1 MCPGAKMKDKIAVF
15 SAILLGVV
23 VGLFAT
29 LSLIID
35 TFVLNNITGTLID
48 LIIMVFSYM
57 TAWIGVR
64 HVLMQKIANDK
75 MDKEWDY
82 KIKPLMNML
91 TDTVGRIN
99 AMEVQVMQTNR
110 RVDTTLDYVTKMQDM
125 DASQVYIFP
134 GASFKFIAKI
144 LIVVVFTFSAL
155 VYVAEYPL
163 GIVHYFI
170 LLIYLIWWA
179 LLTSEYKL
187 FNNKIAWVWALA
199 PIMTVPVGGIILD
212 AAWGPNIMMGIL
224 FGLLFFYVY
233 FYYTWAAYVTVGF
246 KLIDMKIMKDY
257 ILKNMDT
264 YFEQE
269 KTQRKINPKW
279 IDIAILA
286 SIVIAGAIA
295 VWVFL

>member
-1 MCPGAKMKDKIAVF
+1 MKDRIAVF
-15 SAILLGVV
+15 SAILLGAV

-35 TFVLNNITGTLID
+35 AFVLNNLTGILID
-48 LIIMVFSYM
+48 IIIIVFAYM

-82 KIKPLMNML
+82 KIKPIMNML

-99 AMEVQVMQTNR
+99 AMETQVMQTNR

-125 DASQVYIFP
+125 DASKVYIFP
-134 GASFKFIAKI
+134 GASFKFIAKV
-144 LIVVVFTFSAL
+144 LALTVFTFSAL

-170 LLIYLIWWA
+170 LVIYLSWWA

-187 FNNKIAWVWALA
+187 FNNKTAWLWALA

-233 FYYTWAAYVTVGF
+233 LYYSWAAYVTVGF

-279 IDIAILA
+279 IDIAILV

-295 VWVFL
+295 VWIFL

>member
-1 MCPGAKMKDKIAVF
+1 MKDRIAVF
-15 SAILLGVV
+15 SAILLGAL

-35 TFVLNNITGTLID
+35 VFVLDNLTGTLID
-48 LIIMVFSYM
+48 LVIMGFSYM

-99 AMEVQVMQTNR
+99 AMETQVMQTNR

-125 DASQVYIFP
+125 DASKVYIFP
-134 GASFKFIAKI
+134 GASFKFIAKV
-144 LIVVVFTFSAL
+144 LVVVVFTFSAL

-170 LLIYLIWWA
+170 LILYLTWWA

-187 FNNKIAWVWALA
+187 FNNKTAWIWALA
-199 PIMTVPVGGIILD
+199 PIMIVPVGGIILD

-224 FGLLFFYVY
+224 FGLLFLYVY
-233 FYYTWAAYVTVGF
+233 FYYSWAAYVTVGF
-246 KLIDMKIMKDY
+246 KLIDLKILKDY
-257 ILKNMDT
+257 IIKNMDT
-264 YFEQE
+264 YIEKE
-269 KTQRKINPKW
+269 KTDRKINKKW
-279 IDIAILA
+279 IDVGILA
-286 SIVIAGAIA
+286 SIGIAGAIA
-295 VWVFL
+295 IWIFL

>member
-1 MCPGAKMKDKIAVF
+1 MKDKIAVF
-15 SAILLGVV
+15 SAILLGTV

-35 TFVLNNITGTLID
+35 VFVLDNLTGTLID
-48 LIIMVFSYM
+48 LVIMGFSYM

-99 AMEVQVMQTNR
+99 AMETQVMQTNR

-125 DASQVYIFP
+125 DASKVYIFP
-134 GASFKFIAKI
+134 GASFKFIAKV
-144 LIVVVFTFSAL
+144 LVVVVFTFSAL

-170 LLIYLIWWA
+170 LILYLMWWA

-187 FNNKIAWVWALA
+187 FNNKTAWIWALA
-199 PIMTVPVGGIILD
+199 PIMIVPVGGIILD

-224 FGLLFFYVY
+224 FGLLFLYVY
-233 FYYTWAAYVTVGF
+233 FYYSWAAYVTVGF
-246 KLIDMKIMKDY
+246 KLIDLKILKDY
-257 ILKNMDT
+257 VIKNMDT
-264 YFEQE
+264 YIEKE
-269 KTQRKINPKW
+269 KTDRKINKKW
-279 IDIAILA
+279 IDVGILA
-286 SIVIAGAIA
+286 SIGIAGAIA
-295 VWVFL
+295 IWIFL

>member
-1 MCPGAKMKDKIAVF
+1 MKDKLAVF
-15 SAILLGVV
+15 SAILLGLA

-29 LSLIID
+29 ISFIID
-35 TFVLNNITGTLID
+35 TFYLNNLVGTLID
-48 LIIMVFSYM
+48 LVIMVFSYM

-75 MDKEWDY
+75 MDREWDY
-82 KIKPLMNML
+82 KIKPLTDML

-110 RVDTTLDYVTKMQDM
+110 RVDTTLEYVTKAQDM
-125 DASQVYIFP
+125 DASKVYIFP
-134 GASFKFIAKI
+134 GASFKFIAKVLV
-144 LIVVVFTFSAL
+144 LIVFTFSAL

-170 LLIYLIWWA
+170 LIIYLAWWA

-187 FNNKIAWVWALA
+187 FNNKMAWIWALA

-224 FGLLFFYVY
+224 FGILFFYVY

-246 KLIDMKIMKDY
+246 KLIDMQLVRDY
-257 ILKNMDT
+257 ILKNTDI
-264 YFEQE
+264 YFEKE
-269 KTQRKINPKW
+269 KKVRKINRKW
-279 IDIAILA
+279 IDAGILLC
-286 SIVIAGAIA
+286 IVIAGAIA
-295 VWVFL
+295 IWIFL

>member
-1 MCPGAKMKDKIAVF
+1 MKDKIAVF
-15 SAILLGVV
+15 SAILLGLV

-35 TFVLNNITGTLID
+35 TFVINNLIGTLID
-48 LIIMVFSYM
+48 LIIMGFSYM

-99 AMEVQVMQTNR
+99 AMETQVMQTNR
-110 RVDTTLDYVTKMQDM
+110 RVDTTLDYVTRMQDM
-125 DASQVYIFP
+125 DASKVYIFP
-134 GASFKFIAKI
+134 GASFKFIAKV
-144 LIVVVFTFSAL
+144 LIVIVFTFSAL

-170 LLIYLIWWA
+170 LVLYLIWWA

-187 FNNKIAWVWALA
+187 FNNKTAWLWALA

-224 FGLLFFYVY
+224 FGIMFFYVY
-233 FYYTWAAYVTVGF
+233 FYYSWAAYVTIGF
-246 KLIDMKIMKDY
+246 KLFDMTMVRDY

-264 YFEQE
+264 YFEKE
-269 KTQRKINPKW
+269 KTEHKINRKW
-279 IDIAILA
+279 IDVGILL

-295 VWVFL
+295 ILIFI

>member
-1 MCPGAKMKDKIAVF
+1 MKDKIAVF
-15 SAILLGVV
+15 SAILLGAV

-35 TFVLNNITGTLID
+35 TFVLNNLSGMLID

-57 TAWIGVR
+57 TTWIGVR

-99 AMEVQVMQTNR
+99 AMETQVMQTNR

-125 DASQVYIFP
+125 DASKVYIFP
-134 GASFKFIAKI
+134 GASFKFIAKV
-144 LIVVVFTFSAL
+144 LVVIVFTFSAL
-155 VYVAEYPL
+155 IYVVEYPL
-163 GIVHYFI
+163 GIVHYFVMV
-170 LLIYLIWWA
+170 IYLIWWA

-187 FNNKIAWVWALA
+187 FNNKTAWLWALA

-212 AAWGPNIMMGIL
+212 AAWGPNNMIGIL
-224 FGLLFFYVY
+224 FFILFFYIY
-233 FYYTWAAYVTVGF
+233 FYYSWATYVTVGF
-246 KLIDMKIMKDY
+246 KLIDMKMMKDY

-295 VWVFL
+295 VWIFL

>member
-1 MCPGAKMKDKIAVF
+1 MKDKIAVF
-15 SAILLGVV
+15 SAILLGLV

-35 TFVLNNITGTLID
+35 AFVLGNFTGILID

-82 KIKPLMNML
+82 KIKPIMNML

-99 AMEVQVMQTNR
+99 SMEAQVMHTNR

-125 DASQVYIFP
+125 DASKVYIFP
-134 GASFKFIAKI
+134 GASFKFIAKV
-144 LIVVVFTFSAL
+144 LALTVFTFSAL

-170 LLIYLIWWA
+170 LVIYLAWWA

-187 FNNKIAWVWALA
+187 FNNKNAWVWALA

-212 AAWGPNIMMGIL
+212 AAWGPNTMMGIL

-233 FYYTWAAYVTVGF
+233 FYYSWATYVTVGF
-246 KLIDMKIMKDY
+246 KLIDLKILRDY

-286 SIVIAGAIA
+286 SIVVAGAIA
-295 VWVFL
+295 VWIFL

>member
-1 MCPGAKMKDKIAVF
+1 MKDKIAVF
-15 SAILLGVV
+15 SAILLGII

-29 LSLIID
+29 ISLIID
-35 TFVLNNITGTLID
+35 AFFVGNLVGILID

-64 HVLMQKIANDK
+64 HILMQKIANDK

-82 KIKPLMNML
+82 KIKPIMNML

-99 AMEVQVMQTNR
+99 AMETQVMQTNR

-125 DASQVYIFP
+125 DASKVYIFP
-134 GASFKFIAKI
+134 GASFKFIAKV
-144 LIVVVFTFSAL
+144 LVVIVFTFSAL

-170 LLIYLIWWA
+170 LVIYLIWWA
-179 LLTSEYKL
+179 LFTSEYKL
-187 FNNKIAWVWALA
+187 FNNKMAWLWALA
-199 PIMTVPVGGIILD
+199 PIMIVPVGGIILD

-233 FYYTWAAYVTVGF
+233 LYYSWAAYVTVGF
-246 KLIDMKIMKDY
+246 KLFDMTMVRDY
-257 ILKNMDT
+257 LLKNMDT
-264 YFEQE
+264 YFEKE
-269 KTQRKINPKW
+269 KTERKINRKW
-279 IDIAILA
+279 IDMAILA

-295 VWVFL
+295 IWIFI

>member
-1 MCPGAKMKDKIAVF
+1 MKDKIAVF
-15 SAILLGVV
+15 SAILLGAV

-29 LSLIID
+29 LSFIID
-35 TFVLNNITGTLID
+35 AFVLNNISGILID
-48 LIIMVFSYM
+48 LVIMVFSYM

-82 KIKPLMNML
+82 KIQPLMNML

-134 GASFKFIAKI
+134 GASFKFISKVLA
-144 LIVVVFTFSAL
+144 LTVFTFSAL

-170 LLIYLIWWA
+170 LVIYLAWWA

-187 FNNKIAWVWALA
+187 FNNKNAWVWALA

-295 VWVFL
+295 VWIFF

>member
-1 MCPGAKMKDKIAVF
+1 MKDRIAVF

-35 TFVLNNITGTLID
+35 VFVLNNFIGTIID
-48 LIIMVFSYM
+48 LIIMGFSYM

-82 KIKPLMNML
+82 KIQPLMNML

-110 RVDTTLDYVTKMQDM
+110 RVDTTLDYVNKMQDM
-125 DASQVYIFP
+125 DASKVYIFP

>member
-1 MCPGAKMKDKIAVF
+1 MKDKIAVF
-15 SAILLGVV
+15 SAILLGLV

-35 TFVLNNITGTLID
+35 TFVINNLAGTLID
-48 LIIMVFSYM
+48 LIIMGFSYM

-75 MDKEWDY
+75 MDREWDY
-82 KIKPLMNML
+82 KIKPIMNML

-99 AMEVQVMQTNR
+99 AMETQVMQTNR

-125 DASQVYIFP
+125 DASKVYIFP
-134 GASFKFIAKI
+134 GASFKFIAKV
-144 LIVVVFTFSAL
+144 LVVIVFTFSAL

-170 LLIYLIWWA
+170 LVLYLIWWA
-179 LLTSEYKL
+179 LFTSEYKL
-187 FNNKIAWVWALA
+187 FNNKTAWLWALA

-224 FGLLFFYVY
+224 FGLMFFYVY
-233 FYYTWAAYVTVGF
+233 FYYSWAAYVTVGF
-246 KLIDMKIMKDY
+246 KLFDMAMVRDFV
-257 ILKNMDT
+257 LKNMDT
-264 YFEQE
+264 YFEKE
-269 KTQRKINPKW
+269 KTARKINRKW
-279 IDIAILA
+279 IDVGILL

-295 VWVFL
+295 IWIFI

>member
-1 MCPGAKMKDKIAVF
+1 MKDKIAVF
-15 SAILLGVV
+15 SAILLGAV

-29 LSLIID
+29 LSFIID
-35 TFVLNNITGTLID
+35 AFVLNNISGIIID
-48 LIIMVFSYM
+48 LVIMVFSYM

-82 KIKPLMNML
+82 KIQPLMNML

-134 GASFKFIAKI
+134 GASFKFIAKV
-144 LIVVVFTFSAL
+144 LALTVFTFSAL

-170 LLIYLIWWA
+170 LVIYLAWWA

-187 FNNKIAWVWALA
+187 FNNKNAWVWALA

-233 FYYTWAAYVTVGF
+233 FYYTWASYVTVGF
-246 KLIDMKIMKDY
+246 KLIDMTMMKDY

-264 YFEQE
+264 YFQQE

-295 VWVFL
+295 VWIFL

>member
-1 MCPGAKMKDKIAVF
+1 MKDRIAVF

-29 LSLIID
+29 FSLIID
-35 TFVLNNITGTLID
+35 TFVLNNFTGTLID
-48 LIIMVFSYM
+48 LIIIGFSYM

-82 KIKPLMNML
+82 KIQPLMNML

-99 AMEVQVMQTNR
+99 AMEAQVMQTNR

-134 GASFKFIAKI
+134 GASFKFIAKV
-144 LIVVVFTFSAL
+144 LVVIVFTFSAL
-155 VYVAEYPL
+155 IYVVEYPL
-163 GIVHYFI
+163 GIVHYFV
-170 LLIYLIWWA
+170 LVIYLIWWA
-179 LLTSEYKL
+179 LITSEYKL
-187 FNNKIAWVWALA
+187 FNNKTAWVWALA

-212 AAWGPNIMMGIL
+212 AAWGPNIMIGIL
-224 FGLLFFYVY
+224 FFILFFYIY
-233 FYYTWAAYVTVGF
+233 FYYSWAAFVTVGF
-246 KLIDMKIMKDY
+246 KLIDLKILRDY
-257 ILKNMDT
+257 IIKDMNAYM
-264 YFEQE
+264 EKE
-269 KTQRKINPKW
+269 KTDPKINRKW

-295 VWVFL
+295 VWIFL

>member
-1 MCPGAKMKDKIAVF
+1 MKDRIAVF

-35 TFVLNNITGTLID
+35 VFVLNNFIGTIID
-48 LIIMVFSYM
+48 LIIMGFSYM

-82 KIKPLMNML
+82 KIQPLMNML

-110 RVDTTLDYVTKMQDM
+110 RVDTTLDYVNKMQDM
-125 DASQVYIFP
+125 DASKVYIFP

-295 VWVFL
+295 VWIFI

>member
-1 MCPGAKMKDKIAVF
+1 MKDRIAVF
-15 SAILLGVV
+15 SAILLGVI

-35 TFVLNNITGTLID
+35 TFVIDNFAGTLID
-48 LIIMVFSYM
+48 IIIMVFSYM

-99 AMEVQVMQTNR
+99 AMETQVMQTNR

-125 DASQVYIFP
+125 DASRVYIFP
-134 GASFKFIAKI
+134 GASFRFIVKV
-144 LIVVVFTFSAL
+144 LVVIVFTFSAL
-155 VYVAEYPL
+155 VYVVEYPL

-170 LLIYLIWWA
+170 LVIYLLWWA
-179 LLTSEYKL
+179 LFTSEYKL
-187 FNNKIAWVWALA
+187 FNNKTAWIWALA

-212 AAWGPNIMMGIL
+212 STLGINSMIGIL
-224 FGLLFFYVY
+224 FFILFIYVY
-233 FYYTWAAYVTVGF
+233 SYYSWAAYVTIGF
-246 KLIDMKIMKDY
+246 KLFDISIVKDY
-257 ILKNMDT
+257 ITKNMDT
-264 YFEQE
+264 YFENE
-269 KTQRKINPKW
+269 KKERRINRKW
-279 IDIAILA
+279 IDVGILA
-286 SIVIAGAIA
+286 SIAIAGAIA
-295 VWVFL
+295 AWIFI